1 MKLFGRSN
9 KSTFSVP
16 LRSVLLYA
24 MSIDT
29 AFPIMTSDRGDI
41 KICSSCSLFDSLQ
54 KKFETKHSLCMICAR
69 LDIRTNQRHTANTN
83 GYAQSMDN
91 LPVATL
97 VSEETMPPS
106 TAPLSPSAG
115 GGDRLLLVDNEPTVS
130 RFPMMMQT
138 CPNCSR
144 ESRTRVTTAP
154 SWKTWA
160 ASGCLFFAFWPL
172 CWLPL
177 VVDSCKT
184 TEHFCV
190 SCGAKVA
197 KVEAFDDCCVEHRG

>member
-1 MKLFGRSN
+1 L
-9 KSTFSVP
+9 
-16 LRSVLLYA
+16 LVLQFIQFVA
-24 MSIDT
+24 I
-29 AFPIMTSDRGDI
+29 I
-41 KICSSCSLFDSLQ
+41 
-54 KKFETKHSLCMICAR
+54 FESKHSLLFSLDSPDAR
-69 LDIRTNQRHTANTN
+69 TNTNQRHAAVTD
-83 GYAQSMDN
+83 GYDN

-97 VSEETMPPS
+97 VSEDTMPPS
-106 TAPLSPSAG
+106 TAPLTPSAG
-115 GGDRLLLVDNEPTVS
+115 GGDRFAVVDNDPTVALS
-130 RFPMMMQT
+130 RFPMMMQR